1 MESFNETTS
10 SDMATISVAN
20 YSDISPV
27 RGPLVV
33 PIYQQVIIITMYSI
47 IILLSVF
54 GNSIVCYIVFSSKR
68 MRTVMNFFIV
78 SLALS
83 DILMAVICI
92 PLTFVANLVINSW
105 PFGDALCPVVTFLQ
119 VVTVFMSSFTLVA
132 ISLDR
137 YSAIVHP
144 LRPKMTK
151 RQAFIVISIIWILS
165 VVIPLPTAITSEVH
179 QYINDTSAPYFCE
192 EVWENITAQSIY
204 NAIILIFQY
213 FIPLMILVF
222 TYGRIILVLWI
233 KKPPGEAVSDRD
245 ERMSKSKKKII
256 KMMIVVVII
265 YSICWLP
272 LHIINIAGDINITF
286 YNLPGMNIMWTVSHW
301 LAMSN
306 CMYNPF
312 IYCWMNAKYRN
323 GFINVFS
330 CFTCGLLKSRD
341 EKIELQRMRG
351 SHTNTTRP
359 YIKIEVNA
367 RKYRGNSVPTLKIK
381 WTSIDRHD
389 SL

>member
-1 MESFNETTS
+1 METSNETTS
-10 SDMATISVAN
+10 SEMVTNGVAN
-20 YSDISPV
+20 YSDIYPV

-47 IILLSVF
+47 IILLSVC

-105 PFGDALCPVVTFLQ
+105 PFGDTLCPVVTFLQ

-151 RQAFIVISIIWILS
+151 RQAFIVISIIWALS
-165 VVIPLPTAITSEVH
+165 VFIPLPTAITSEVH

-192 EVWENITAQSIY
+192 EVWENIMMQSIY
-204 NAIILIFQY
+204 NAIILVFQY
-213 FIPLMILVF
+213 FIPLMILIF

-245 ERMSKSKKKII
+245 ERMSKSKKK
-256 KMMIVVVII
+256 
-265 YSICWLP
+265 
-272 LHIINIAGDINITF
+272 
-286 YNLPGMNIMWTVSHW
+286 VSTCYRT
-301 LAMSN
+301 N
-306 CMYNPF
+306 NY
-312 IYCWMNAKYRN
+312 KY
-323 GFINVFS
+323 FF
-330 CFTCGLLKSRD
+330 LL
-341 EKIELQRMRG
+341 
-351 SHTNTTRP
+351 
-359 YIKIEVNA
+359 
-367 RKYRGNSVPTLKIK
+367 
-381 WTSIDRHD
+381 
-389 SL
+389 

>member
-1 MESFNETTS
+1 METSNGTTS
-10 SDMATISVAN
+10 SEMSTTTVAN

-33 PIYQQVIIITMYSI
+33 PLYQQVIIITMYSI
-47 IILLSVF
+47 IILLSVC

-151 RQAFIVISIIWILS
+151 RQAFIVISIIWALS
-165 VVIPLPTAITSEVH
+165 VVIPLPTAITSKVH
-179 QYINDTSAPYFCE
+179 QYVNDTNAPYFCE
-192 EVWENITAQSIY
+192 EIWENIMVQSIY

-213 FIPLMILVF
+213 FIPLMILIF

-245 ERMSKSKKKII
+245 ERMSKSKKKVSNFSLVSVFSIS
-256 KMMIVVVII
+256 I
-265 YSICWLP
+265 Y
-272 LHIINIAGDINITF
+272 F
-286 YNLPGMNIMWTVSHW
+286 M
-301 LAMSN
+301 
-306 CMYNPF
+306 PF
-312 IYCWMNAKYRN
+312 IIMLVHNKKSGCFYFCSFYRN
-323 GFINVFS
+323 CS
-330 CFTCGLLKSRD
+330 
-341 EKIELQRMRG
+341 
-351 SHTNTTRP
+351 
-359 YIKIEVNA
+359 
-367 RKYRGNSVPTLKIK
+367 
-381 WTSIDRHD
+381 SII
-389 SL
+389 